1 MLLIRIQIGRIDNV
15 VVDING
21 EVFSFGMG
29 GMCGMC
35 VIIHACHMCIH
46 TCHMFIDRWGI
57 VYIVIDMMC
66 DVVVRGIGVG
76 LFTFQSF
83 LTSGF

>member
-29 GMCGMC
+29 GMGGMC
-35 VIIHACHMCIH
+35 VIIHA
-46 TCHMFIDRWGI
+46 
-57 VYIVIDMMC
+57 
-66 DVVVRGIGVG
+66 
-76 LFTFQSF
+76 
-83 LTSGF
+83 

>member
-1 MLLIRIQIGRIDNV
+1 
-15 VVDING
+15 
-21 EVFSFGMG
+21 
-29 GMCGMC
+29 
-35 VIIHACHMCIH
+35 MCIH
-46 TCHMFIDRWGI
+46 ACHMFIDRWGI

-76 LFTFQSF
+76 LFTFKSF